1 MKKKIIPITIIIL
14 LLFGFST
21 YFFQNSKEETK
32 TVLNQNASN
41 EFVPDQQLPK
51 IETNT
56 EKELI
61 KNDFIQEVSETE
73 QEETTNQAVS
83 PSPENITVDKEILE
97 IVTNL
102 EKIIE
107 EAKKQNSIEKSQ
119 EFITNARSYYKKY
132 EEVLKKIANM
142 TPELRQSTEAKL
154 NQQIMP
160 ILNDVTPPTLSGIE
174 NNAVTMGPVSINGID
189 ETKIKIYINGIEK
202 NLEDLKNMEKENT
215 YEIIAVD
222 EAYNT
227 QKLMFTID
235 TTAPQKKQLLL
246 SKTTKEQNSYLTV
259 GDVLHVT
266 LTMNETLKEL
276 PILEFPNKET
286 FVLQNTSA
294 TTYETNIEITT
305 NLFEDGPLN
314 FTIHSLQDIAG
325 NTGENLTNKDASKEF
340 YIDKTIP
347 EIRDIS
353 IQKKNDN
360 SNYVREGDTITISFE
375 ASESL
380 QNSSSIFLGGQSF
393 PTTLDPKTNQYTAD
407 IILTENMTL
416 IENEKIE
423 MIISNIKDLAG
434 NEKEPVYTTGKE
446 ESYVIYNN
454 VPVEIEKLEIF
465 SNNANPSV
473 ATANDQITLAFT
485 VSEQLQK
492 YPTIKIHDQLF
503 PVQEIKESEN
513 SYRYQV
519 VFTVEDSFPEGIVK
533 FSISEIMD
541 KAGEMLNITI
551 DNEQLKENVTVDKTP
566 IKENWLY
573 VLNPSSTN
581 HKRVRTGENLYIELV
596 FDEELITTP
605 MLQVASLTPQEMK
618 CMWKDESDGWLKTKY
633 KCDATVKIEENSG
646 IKSGEVV
653 PIKITNIYDE
663 AGNETILTNSSI
675 TEEQNNGYG
684 EVIYDTESPQFD
696 LSEIPTTFVI
706 GKDIYVYPQPGRIID
721 DVDEITF
728 GEVHMQWFKQQS
740 DGTKG
745 EATKCFGW
753 ENWNTTLTNCDEG
766 TYIVTYTVSDRAG
779 NKTYQEQA
787 ITLIKQQP
795 IDFLMER
802 KIAKK

>member
-1 MKKKIIPITIIIL
+1 MVKKYTLDAEDEEIL
-14 LLFGFST
+14 GELDNLCGVI
-21 YFFQNSKEETK
+21 QN
-32 TVLNQNASN
+32 
-41 EFVPDQQLPK
+41 
-51 IETNT
+51 
-56 EKELI
+56 
-61 KNDFIQEVSETE
+61 
-73 QEETTNQAVS
+73 
-83 PSPENITVDKEILE
+83 KEILRDM
-97 IVTNL
+97 IL
-102 EKIIE
+102 YIKL
-107 EAKKQNSIEKSQ
+107 KQNNEIDFGNYNIIIRNNS
-119 EFITNARSYYKKY
+119 SYNLLNDLLKVCAKVFKKY
-132 EEVLKKIANM
+132 
-142 TPELRQSTEAKL
+142 
-154 NQQIMP
+154 
-160 ILNDVTPPTLSGIE
+160 
-174 NNAVTMGPVSINGID
+174 
-189 ETKIKIYINGIEK
+189 
-202 NLEDLKNMEKENT
+202 
-215 YEIIAVD
+215 
-222 EAYNT
+222 
-227 QKLMFTID
+227 
-235 TTAPQKKQLLL
+235 
-246 SKTTKEQNSYLTV
+246 
-259 GDVLHVT
+259 
-266 LTMNETLKEL
+266 
-276 PILEFPNKET
+276 
-286 FVLQNTSA
+286 
-294 TTYETNIEITT
+294 NI
-305 NLFEDGPLN
+305 
-314 FTIHSLQDIAG
+314 
-325 NTGENLTNKDASKEF
+325 
-340 YIDKTIP
+340 
-347 EIRDIS
+347 
-353 IQKKNDN
+353 
-360 SNYVREGDTITISFE
+360 
-375 ASESL
+375 
-380 QNSSSIFLGGQSF
+380 
-393 PTTLDPKTNQYTAD
+393 
-407 IILTENMTL
+407 

-454 VPVEIEKLEIF
+454 VPVEIDKLEIF

-728 GEVHMQWFKQQS
+728 GEVHMQWVKQQS